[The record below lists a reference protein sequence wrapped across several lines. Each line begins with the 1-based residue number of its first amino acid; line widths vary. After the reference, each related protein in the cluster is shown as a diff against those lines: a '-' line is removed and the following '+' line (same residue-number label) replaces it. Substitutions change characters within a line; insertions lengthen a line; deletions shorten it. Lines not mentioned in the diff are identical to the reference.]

1 MSVIFSE
8 NWQFNHKFGLP
19 LSSTNVRYLKDYPHN
34 LPKYESKGLQKFQF
48 SYSLVNWEKIGS
60 AAQAYIQK
68 TEFSIYFMNW
78 EKLRWSNIQ
87 KFQNLFVNWEKPGST
102 AED

>member
-34 LPKYESKGLQKFQF
+34 LSKYESKGLQKFQF

-60 AAQAYIQK
+60 AA
-68 TEFSIYFMNW
+68 
-78 EKLRWSNIQ
+78 
-87 KFQNLFVNWEKPGST
+87 
-102 AED
+102 